1 MIYPGGAVTLPGVKN
16 PGNKLELKFVVEGK
30 DSASSGFKTG
40 IDGFSLEPKRVFIP
54 DWYIVGPFPNLRKS
68 ETTRLGL
75 DSVYP
80 PEEVI
85 DLNTMYTGLK
95 SKNIKWQYIRTPE
108 NGYINLTDK
117 ILPYEFAVCY
127 AVTYIYSAA
136 NKTVTLYIGS
146 DDGAKVFLNNKQL
159 YRYLG
164 IRIAEPDQA
173 EIALNLKTG
182 WNKLLIKIENNLG
195 GYAFYA
201 RISERDSTLIVN
213 ADQKKPDDLK
223 KKIVRKK

>member
-1 MIYPGGAVTLPGVKN
+1 
-16 PGNKLELKFVVEGK
+16 
-30 DSASSGFKTG
+30 
-40 IDGFSLEPKRVFIP
+40 
-54 DWYIVGPFPNLRKS
+54 
-68 ETTRLGL
+68 
-75 DSVYP
+75 
-80 PEEVI
+80 
-85 DLNTMYTGLK
+85 MYTGMTN
-95 SKNIKWQYIRTPE
+95 NIKWKHIKTPD

-127 AVTYIYSAA
+127 AVTYIFSST
-136 NKTVTLYIGS
+136 NKTVHLFIGS

-201 RISERDSTLIVN
+201 RISGRDSTLIIN
-213 ADQKKPDDLK
+213 ADQKKPEVLK
-223 KKIVRKK
+223 KKNRRKK